1 MGLFGKRGQQQR
13 GNNDGTETAI
23 AVISARLTFLQTLTS
38 HLVAELPARKRDLL
52 LEQLRDAIGGLM
64 LLPPPVW
71 VPPAGEQDYRD
82 ELRRDMELLIEK
94 AANLAKPMNR

>member
-1 MGLFGKRGQQQR
+1 MGLFGKRGRQQR
-13 GNNDGTETAI
+13 DNDHDTETAI
-23 AVISARLTFLQTLTS
+23 AVISARLTFLQALAS

-52 LEQLRDAIGGLM
+52 LEQLREAVSGLI

-94 AANLAKPMNR
+94 TANLARPMTR